1 MHDHS
6 STITLHSA
14 LAILHKPKI
23 ATYKSITWHEVT
35 HKVQMNPVI
44 HSDTVML
51 VFCVVSGPINA
62 RNCSQLCFRMT
73 EMLDISI
80 HCFDLFGPDRIEPSV
95 LQFAK
100 SQSV

>member
-1 MHDHS
+1 
-6 STITLHSA
+6 
-14 LAILHKPKI
+14 
-23 ATYKSITWHEVT
+23 
-35 HKVQMNPVI
+35 
-44 HSDTVML
+44 ML

-62 RNCSQLCFRMT
+62 RHCSQLCFRMT

-95 LQFAK
+95 LQLAK